1 MCPVVRGIVGSGVA
15 VTVVGAV
22 LVADRF
28 SDRNTVAP
36 FVGLTLVIVGAVMV
50 GVAAMLAWVK
60 QYGRESTKS
69 FDAGYE
75 LGREEAHKESVRR
88 QLSIVPL
95 SVACEHCGEVT
106 PVRGAGR
113 VA

>member
-1 MCPVVRGIVGSGVA
+1 MCPVVRGIVGTGVA

-60 QYGRESTKS
+60 QYGKPSEES
-69 FDAGYE
+69 FHAGYE
-75 LGREEAHKESVRR
+75 LGREQAHKESMRR